1 MEELKINSTKNAPEV
16 IGTFSNGKVS
26 LNISGNSFP
35 ENAPRFYSLI
45 NDWVESVSAD
55 NSSIELNCDINY
67 MASSSL
73 ICFLGLLKKCESVF
87 GNGNTVLNWNYE
99 NDDDDALKTGEDFS
113 KIVTITI
120 NLLPY

>member
-16 IGTFSNGKVS
+16 IGTFSNGKVNLS
-26 LNISGNSFP
+26 ISGNSFP
-35 ENAPRFYSLI
+35 ENAPKFYSLI
-45 NDWVESVSAD
+45 IDWIESVSN
-55 NSSIELNCDINY
+55 NSLIEINCDINY

-73 ICFLGLLKKCESVF
+73 ICFLGLLKKCESNF
-87 GNGNTVLNWNYE
+87 GTDNTVLNWNYE
-99 NDDDDALKTGEDFS
+99 SDDDDALKTGEDFC